1 MTVIVYMHACY
12 CSIHIQMI
20 FSILPNPFMKSHL
33 EGSQTTIYCAVSEE
47 MEGVSGKYYQI
58 AETKVSRLQPRVMKI
73 WNDSGSLATSWLI
86 LKSKN

>member
-47 MEGVSGKYYQI
+47 MEGVSGKYLSDCRDQGI
-58 AETKVSRLQPRVMKI
+58 QTT
-73 WNDSGSLATSWLI
+73 ATSDEDLERFWKLSYQLADI
-86 LKSKN
+86 EE